1 MKAQLHIW
9 KQTFAVPS
17 VEERHVDDCGLLLF
31 PLQHIAV
38 LRPVS
43 VLQDRVIYLGERLF
57 HLGRIVSGK
66 SQSLITKQ
74 QLNTVSDA
82 ALSTMWASNNTRG
95 IVAALFVSL
104 TLKLSNK
111 AHLKQNFEVLISA
124 LMVNKFFKDCQ

>member
-17 VEERHVDDCGLLLF
+17 VEEWHVDDCGLLLF

-82 ALSTMWASNNTRG
+82 ALSTVWASNNTRG
-95 IVAALFVSL
+95 IVAALFFIP
-104 TLKLSNK
+104 
-111 AHLKQNFEVLISA
+111 HLETF
-124 LMVNKFFKDCQ
+124 

>member
-38 LRPVS
+38 LRPVT

-82 ALSTMWASNNTRG
+82 ALSTMWAPEG
-95 IVAALFVSL
+95 LWLLYFLSL

>member
-38 LRPVS
+38 LRPVT